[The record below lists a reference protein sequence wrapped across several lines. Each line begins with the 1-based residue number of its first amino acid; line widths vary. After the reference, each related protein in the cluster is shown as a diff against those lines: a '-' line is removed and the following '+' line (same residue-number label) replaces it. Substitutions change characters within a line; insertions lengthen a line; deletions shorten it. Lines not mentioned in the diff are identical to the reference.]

1 VKIGIVG
8 TGTMGWVHAAAYR
21 RMGADLVG
29 AYDSDHERLDRF
41 VRAYTVD
48 PFNSYEEMLLRV
60 DIADV
65 TAPTYAHEELAVRA
79 FEAGKDVI
87 LEKPLA
93 LTPDSGR
100 RILEAARANRRRLFV
115 AMVVRFFPQYRK
127 AAELVHAGKLGRV
140 GVVRL
145 KRVLFPPGPEWYRD
159 PERSGGMP
167 VDLMIH
173 DLDYVRWLL
182 GDPVRVFARKSPP
195 VDGATVEH
203 VQALLGFADGRMAF
217 VEGGWAYPEG
227 YFRTALDIAGD
238 RGLVEWSSDQAP
250 PLTTLFPKGEPAPEV
265 GLPLAGLE
273 EDPYEI
279 ELRHALEAFERG
291 KSFDVAPED
300 ALAALELALAVRESI
315 ASGRPV
321 EVAS

>member
-1 VKIGIVG
+1 MKIGIVG
-8 TGTMGWVHAAAYR
+8 TGTMGRVHAAAYR
-21 RMGADLVG
+21 RMGAELVG
-29 AYDSDHERLDRF
+29 AYDRNPEKLAAF
-41 VRAYTVD
+41 VGAYTVD
-48 PFNSYEEMLLRV
+48 PFKSFEELLMRV
-60 DIADV
+60 DVVDV

-100 RILEAARANRRRLFV
+100 RILEAARESGRRLFV

-127 AAELVHAGKLGRV
+127 AAELVRAGKLGRV

-145 KRVLFPPGPEWYRD
+145 KRVLFPPGPGWYRD
-159 PERSGGMP
+159 PEKSGGMP

-195 VDGATVEH
+195 VEGEVLEH
-203 VQALLGFADGRMAF
+203 VQALLSFPDGRMAL
-217 VEGGWAYPEG
+217 VEGGWAYPAG

-238 RGLVEWSSDQAP
+238 RGLVEWSSDQPP
-250 PLTTLFPKGEPAPEV
+250 PLATLFPAGEPAPEV
-265 GLPLAGLE
+265 GLPMAGLE
-273 EDPYEI
+273 EDPYEL
-279 ELRHALEAFERG
+279 ELRHALEALERG
-291 KSFDVAPED
+291 KPFDVAPED
-300 ALAALELALAVRESI
+300 ALAALELALAVRESA